1 MRGPIGFDD
10 PRWRSSV
17 PHLVTPLEDEWL
29 VGLVL
34 RCDLA
39 NGWSAGTTGRRLR
52 RSPTSLT
59 ILDKTLGAFATAR
72 TLDLSRLAELLAVP
86 LASLQRTTFEAG
98 LDRLRIPG
106 QATPR
111 RIVIARP
118 FRVCPACIAAHR
130 LIARG
135 HILPLVD
142 TCLEHGARL
151 ESVCPCGA
159 RLRPF
164 HRAEP
169 FTCPGCR
176 AEWRELPRRR
186 ADAATLTLNARLLTF
201 FRFFLERGEADSIAN
216 TLRVIAAEMARR
228 GLRRLPPIPREAA
241 VPTNIW
247 DQASVSLTR
256 VVGALAALEMAPE
269 AVLRS
274 GLARFPADRVPCLN
288 RACPRF
294 GLAGLGNVHPFRR
307 RANVEIYYCLEC
319 GTHFSRDRIV
329 SSFDDDCRSGRVPP
343 SPCVVAEQQMRLAT
357 WRAALETACMQLLA
371 EDLPISIANAFRRA
385 AIPRTPSLRAT
396 RLGLVAI
403 VEQYATLQ
411 ADGVRAR
418 ILAGGGDGMTP
429 GQLGRTVGVSISLVR
444 QVLARRPKR
453 RAGRPRRIK
462 VEQDNALW
470 AQLEANPAATAAVHA
485 QQWDKAQ
492 GTTMQPSTMRAA
504 IYRLGWTRIKGRWE
518 PPSTPRAT

>member
-1 MRGPIGFDD
+1 MSGLIGCDD

-17 PHLVTPLEDEWL
+17 PHLVTPLADEWL

-39 NGWSAGTTGRRLR
+39 NGWPAGTMGRRLR

-59 ILDKTLGAFATAR
+59 ILDKSLGAFATAR
-72 TLDLSRLAELLAVP
+72 TLDLGRLAELLAVP
-86 LASLQRTTFEAG
+86 LPSLQRTTFEAG

-106 QATPR
+106 QVTPR
-111 RIVIARP
+111 RLAIARP

-130 LIARG
+130 LIARA

-142 TCLEHGARL
+142 TCLEHETLL
-151 ESVCPCGA
+151 EPACPCGA

-169 FTCPGCR
+169 FSCPECR
-176 AEWRELPRRR
+176 ALWRELPRRR
-186 ADAATLTLNARLLTF
+186 ADDATLALNARLLTLF
-201 FRFFLERGEADSIAN
+201 HFFLERGDADSIAN
-216 TLRVIAAEMARR
+216 ALRAASAEMARR
-228 GLRRLPPIPREAA
+228 GLRRLPSIPREAA
-241 VPTNIW
+241 VPANLW
-247 DQASVSLTR
+247 EQASVSLTR
-256 VVGALAALEMAPE
+256 VVGALAALAVPPE
-269 AVLRS
+269 AVQPPEKPRV
-274 GLARFPADRVPCLN
+274 PADQVPCLN
-288 RACPRF
+288 RACPRY
-294 GLAGLGNVHPFRR
+294 GLVGGGNVHPFRR
-307 RANVEIYYCLEC
+307 RANAEIYYCLEC
-319 GTHFSRDRIV
+319 GTHFSRDRMF

-357 WRAALETACMQLLA
+357 WRAALEAACMQLLA

-411 ADGVRAR
+411 THGVRAR
-418 ILAGGGDGMTP
+418 ILTGSGDGMTP
-429 GQLGRTVGVSISLVR
+429 MQLERTVGVSITLVR

-462 VEQDNALW
+462 VEQHDALW
-470 AQLEANPAATAAVHA
+470 AQLEASPAATAAVQA

-492 GTTMQPSTMRAA
+492 GTTLHPSTMRDA
-504 IYRLGWTRIKGRWE
+504 IYRLGWTRNQGQWE
-518 PPSTPRAT
+518 PPSVPTTT